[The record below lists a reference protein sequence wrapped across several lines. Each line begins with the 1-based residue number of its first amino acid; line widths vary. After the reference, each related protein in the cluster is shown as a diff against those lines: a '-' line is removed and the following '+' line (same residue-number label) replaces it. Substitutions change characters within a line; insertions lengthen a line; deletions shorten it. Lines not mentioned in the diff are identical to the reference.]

1 MWNFGGIRKG
11 NRFLILIRIQ
21 AFDFKMSINAKFSQI
36 IDQQKILQCF
46 ISWMPSQWGRS
57 QSGLPLT
64 SFKVFFLQNKHLFG
78 STHLLDVEISKFV
91 TSKSFC
97 QGHSLFCIYLHFK
110 QQSQGD
116 TKEEPICTNTKYESH
131 RNMDC
136 KYFYFKYGLQIFLF

>member
-97 QGHSLFCIYLHFK
+97 LRHSFVFISILSSSPRVNTKLARAYLHK
-110 QQSQGD
+110 
-116 TKEEPICTNTKYESH
+116 
-131 RNMDC
+131 C
-136 KYFYFKYGLQIFLF
+136 KIWIAQKYGLQIFLF

>member
-97 QGHSLFCIYLHFK
+97 LRHSFVFISILSSSPRVNTEQG
-110 QQSQGD
+110 
-116 TKEEPICTNTKYESH
+116 PICTNAKYESH
-131 RNMDC
+131 KNTDC
-136 KYFYFKYGLQIFLF
+136 KYFSSKYRWQIFTF